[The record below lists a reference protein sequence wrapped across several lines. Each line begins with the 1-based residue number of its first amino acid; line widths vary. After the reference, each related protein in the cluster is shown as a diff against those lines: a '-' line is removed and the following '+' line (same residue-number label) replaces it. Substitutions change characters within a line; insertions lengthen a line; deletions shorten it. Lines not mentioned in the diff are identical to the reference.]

1 MIKKFV
7 LLISAMILVGYA
19 GIPASAEDVDSFVD
33 DGVIIEEYLY
43 TQSISSGLYFT
54 GNTATCSSSVV
65 GYYGSTT
72 KIEVTQTLQRLSGSS
87 WTGTSY
93 WTNTYYSWYCN
104 FDNTKQNVYT
114 GTYRVKTVAKVY
126 SGSSYE
132 TITAYSYECGC

>member
-1 MIKKFV
+1 MKK
-7 LLISAMILVGYA
+7 LLSAICAITMLFSSGVMT
-19 GIPASAEDVDSFVD
+19 SAEEYDSIID
-33 DGVIIEEYLY
+33 DGPVIEEFSY
-43 TQSISSGLYFT
+43 TNSVFSGLYIS
-54 GNTATCSSSVV
+54 NKTATCSSSVE
-65 GYYGSTT
+65 GYYGIAT

-104 FDNTKQNVYT
+104 FDNTKSSLFS